1 MCGADRGGC
10 SLTAAIVVKD
20 LRKRYKD
27 REAVRGV
34 SFEVAQGE
42 IFGIVGPNGAGK
54 TTTLEMMEG
63 LRRRDGGSVQVL
75 GMDPAREPYRVRER
89 IGVQFQMT
97 AIQEK
102 MRVDEA
108 LALFASFYRRR
119 GDVAKLIAMLGLQP
133 YLGQSFKNLSGGWQQ
148 RVSLALA
155 AVHDPEIIFLDEPS
169 TGLDPAA
176 RRELWEMIRGL
187 REQGKTIVL
196 TTHYME
202 EAEQL
207 CDRVAMFREGEV
219 ALLDQ
224 PKRLV
229 ARMAGWDYIDFVSD
243 DASLADIERLPCV
256 QRAVETDGCIRVHGD
271 DVQQVALA
279 VLVLADSRGWRIRNL
294 RFAAGTLDDL
304 FVLLAGGEASGEARR
319 EGSAAKGEGSVAMG
333 EGSGVV

>member
-1 MCGADRGGC
+1 M
-10 SLTAAIVVKD
+10 TVAIAVRD
-20 LRKRYKD
+20 LRKRYRE

-34 SFEVAQGE
+34 SFDVAQGE

-54 TTTLEMMEG
+54 TTTIEIMEG
-63 LRRRDGGSVQVL
+63 LRKRDGGSVKVL
-75 GMDPAREPYRVRER
+75 GIDPARQPYRLRER

-102 MRVDEA
+102 MRVGEA
-108 LALFASFYRRR
+108 LTLFASFYARPLNITRLV
-119 GDVAKLIAMLGLQP
+119 DTLGLAP
-133 YLGQSFKNLSGGWQQ
+133 HWKTAFKDLSGGWQQ

-155 AVHDPEIIFLDEPS
+155 AVHDPEILFLDEPS

-176 RRELWEMIRGL
+176 RRELWEMIRSL
-187 REQGKTIVL
+187 RGQGKTVVL

-207 CDRVAMFREGEV
+207 CDRIAMFREGEL

-229 ARMAGWDYIDFVSD
+229 AQMAAADYLDFLSE
-243 DASLADIERLPCV
+243 DASTDEIAGLSCV
-256 QRAVETDGCIRVHGD
+256 RRAEQVDGSIRVHGD
-271 DVQQVALA
+271 DVQEVALA
-279 VLVLADSRGWRIRNL
+279 VLMLARERAWRIRNL

-304 FVLLAGGEASGEARR
+304 FVMLAGGGAASGDASGDVKR
-319 EGSAAKGEGSVAMG
+319 ERGAAL
-333 EGSGVV
+333 

>member
-1 MCGADRGGC
+1 M
-10 SLTAAIVVKD
+10 TAAIVVQD

-27 REAVRGV
+27 REVVRGV
-34 SFEVAQGE
+34 SFDVAQGE

-54 TTTLEMMEG
+54 TTTIEIMEG

-75 GMDPAREPYRVRER
+75 GADPARQPYRLRER

-108 LALFASFYRRR
+108 LNLFASFYERRA
-119 GDVAKLIAMLGLQP
+119 DVAQLVDMLGLRP
-133 YLGQSFKNLSGGWQQ
+133 YLHTAFKNLSGGWQQ

-176 RRELWEMIRGL
+176 RRELWEMIRGF

-207 CDRVAMFREGEV
+207 CDRIAMFKEGEL

-229 ARMAGWDYIDFVSD
+229 AHMAAADYLDFLSD
-243 DASLADIERLPCV
+243 DVSLDEIAQLPCV
-256 QRAVETDGCIRVHGD
+256 RRVVQTDGYIRVHGD
-271 DVQQVALA
+271 DVQDVALA
-279 VLVLADSRGWRIRNL
+279 VLVLAGQRGWRIRNL

-304 FVLLAGGEASGEARR
+304 FVMLAGGDSSGGAER
-319 EGSAAKGEGSVAMG
+319 ERSAVL
-333 EGSGVV
+333 